1 MSVGIPCMAVEQL
14 PDFEVTANTDAET
27 QTIGPYTKL
36 TSELLDSP
44 GASLASVIATTA
56 GVQVLESGGTG
67 GFSSVMLRGA
77 DSEQVLVF
85 LDGFLMNTSS
95 GGGVDL
101 STIDLL
107 HATEVEVFRGATP
120 GNFTQASLGGAL
132 NIRTGSAEKNGS
144 IALSSGYGS
153 FGENSLSLAT
163 RQKIRSTEI
172 STSLSSIGSDNDYPL
187 ENDNGTQFNPNDD
200 FRDHRTNAD
209 VTQHSALLKLKQQ
222 PSNAKLRSRLMLYA
236 LDKSQGLPDRKNSL
250 ENATRLDTEHFNGQ
264 VAITFKPSDVKP
276 REYDAGFFY
285 RLEKEQFRDLSS
297 SISLRPQHSAASTD
311 IIGIS
316 THTQLSKKNSSL
328 RCSLE
333 LRNETYKNQDLFT
346 STQDTTASRQ
356 QLDGALQYTQNLLK
370 EKLTV
375 TPLLRY
381 QWQENQFK
389 VAQGFNTDDRH
400 PEASS
405 YSVLTPQLGIHYE
418 FSPGLE
424 LMANTG
430 RYFRTPSFFELFG
443 NRGFFLGNSQLEP
456 ERGISSDIALV
467 SSIKID
473 ASRTIDTSLSF
484 FHRNLDLAISRN
496 YGSNGLGKAINIPGA
511 VIYGSELSLKIYRG
525 KAWSATGNVTWQE
538 TTNHDPRPGFT
549 GKQLPGRAT
558 QTMNFLAQKTWQ
570 NQLRLDY
577 SFSFKHN
584 RFYDT
589 ANLLPATDESL
600 HNIGLSYA
608 RKAWRF
614 ALSVRNLTNINHED
628 FNGYPKPGR
637 SYHFKVTW
645 KGETQQ

>member
-1 MSVGIPCMAVEQL
+1 MALEQL
-14 PDFEVTANTDAET
+14 PDFEVTAKSDAET

-36 TSELLDSP
+36 TTELLGSP
-44 GASLASVIATTA
+44 GTSLASVISTAA

-77 DSEQVLVF
+77 DSEQVLIF
-85 LDGFLMNTSS
+85 LDGFLLNTSS

-107 HATEVEVFRGATP
+107 HANEVEIFRGATP
-120 GNFTQASLGGAL
+120 GEFTQASLGGAV
-132 NIRTGSAEKNGS
+132 NIRTGSIEKNGS

-153 FGENSLSLAT
+153 FGGNSLGLAI
-163 RQKIRSTEI
+163 RQKIHSAEI
-172 STSLSSIGSDNDYPL
+172 STSLSSVGSQNDYPFT
-187 ENDNGTQFNPNDD
+187 NDNGTQFNPNDD

-209 VTQHSALLKLKQQ
+209 ITQHSALLKLKQQ
-222 PSNAKLRSRLMLYA
+222 PSNAKLSSRLMLHA

-250 ENATRLDTEHFNGQ
+250 ENATRLDTEHYNGQ
-264 VAITFKPSDVKP
+264 VAFTFKPSEGKTL
-276 REYDAGFFY
+276 EYDAGFFF
-285 RLEKEQFRDLSS
+285 RLEKEQFRGLSS
-297 SISLRPQHSAASTD
+297 SISLRPQHSAATTD
-311 IIGIS
+311 IAGIS
-316 THTQLSKKNSSL
+316 THTQLSKKKSSL
-328 RCSLE
+328 RYSLE
-333 LRNETYKNQDLFT
+333 LRDETLRNQDLIT
-346 STQDTTASRQ
+346 NTQDTTANRQ
-356 QLDGALQYTQNLLK
+356 QLDGALQHTQNLLK
-370 EKLTV
+370 EKMTL

-389 VAQGFNTDDRH
+389 VAQGFNTDDQH
-400 PEASS
+400 PQASS
-405 YSVLTPQLGIHYE
+405 YSVLTPQLGIHYQ

-424 LMANTG
+424 FMVNTG
-430 RYFRTPSFFELFG
+430 RYFRAPSFFELFG

-467 SSIKID
+467 SNIKMD
-473 ASRTIDTSLSF
+473 TSRTIDTSLSF
-484 FHRNLDLAISRN
+484 FHRKLDQAISRN

-511 VIYGSELSLKIYRG
+511 VIYGSELSVNIYRG

-558 QTMNFLAQKTWQ
+558 QTVNVLAQKTWR

-577 SFSFKHN
+577 NFAMKLN

-589 ANLLPATDESL
+589 ANLLPAKDESL
-600 HNIGLSYA
+600 HNLSLSFDRA
-608 RKAWRF
+608 AWRM
-614 ALSVRNLTNINHED
+614 ALSVRNLTNEQNED